1 MSKSRLAALFNR
13 GMLEVSPRACAG
25 DIWLKTIDGTL
36 ALFLVVRMAGLEVR
50 LGSPGE
56 AARCCTLASLLEVS
70 ASPKPGNVHRFS
82 DPDLHGKSYEQFLS
96 AIVAMSPY
104 YVQAAD
110 AGYRCVVDGYG
121 IERGLH
127 LGPAIKGA
135 CEAMVASQSAG
146 NLLLGHVLLLVPLV
160 AATGAILGVHG
171 RAIAQLRSLVGQVT
185 RSGDT
190 GDVIQFYEGIRACN
204 PGGLGK
210 VERFDVNSPGF
221 KEELQASHASFQDTF
236 SMNKDA
242 DAISHEWTS
251 SFETTFTWTLPRLHA
266 LVQDGMP
273 INDAIV
279 QTFVEL
285 LSRQPDSLIR
295 RKNGEAIA
303 TRVSDQARLV
313 VEAGGMLSGA
323 GRDKLRAFDAELAAA
338 RGKLNPGTTA
348 DLVAAG
354 IFLLLATGYTV

>member
-1 MSKSRLAALFNR
+1 MSKSRIAAFFNR
-13 GMLEVSPRACAG
+13 DMLGVSPRACTG
-25 DIWLKTIDGTL
+25 NIGLKTIDGSPTL
-36 ALFLVVRMAGLEVR
+36 FIVVRMAGLDVR
-50 LGSPGE
+50 LGSPAE
-56 AARCCTLASLLEVS
+56 AGRCSTLASLLEVS

-96 AIVAMSPY
+96 ATVAMSPY

-110 AGYRCVVDGYG
+110 AGYRCVVDGCG

-160 AATGAILGVHG
+160 AATGVILGLRG
-171 RAIAQLRSLVGQVT
+171 RSIAQLRSLVGQVT

-190 GDVIQFYEGIRACN
+190 GDVILFYEGIRACN

-210 VERFDVNSPGF
+210 VEKFDVTSPQF
-221 KEELQASHASFQDTF
+221 KEELQASHATFQDTF
-236 SMNKDA
+236 SMNKDV

-251 SFETTFTWTLPRLHA
+251 SFETTFTWTFPRLHA
-266 LVQDGMP
+266 LVQDGAT

-279 QTFVEL
+279 QAFIEL
-285 LSRQPDSLIR
+285 LARQPDSLIR
-295 RKNGEAIA
+295 RKNGEAAA

-313 VEAGGMLSGA
+313 VEAGGMLSDI
-323 GRDKLRAFDAELAAA
+323 GRDKMRAFDAELAAA

-354 IFLLLATGYTV
+354 IYLLLATGFKV

>member
-1 MSKSRLAALFNR
+1 MADVR
-13 GMLEVSPRACAG
+13 VS
-25 DIWLKTIDGTL
+25 
-36 ALFLVVRMAGLEVR
+36 
-50 LGSPGE
+50 SPAE
-56 AARCCTLASLLEVS
+56 AARFCTIASLFEVS

-82 DPDLHGKSYEQFLS
+82 DPALHGKSYEQFLS
-96 AIVAMSPY
+96 AIVAMFPY

-110 AGYRCVVDGYG
+110 AGFRCIEDGNDL
-121 IERGLH
+121 ERELH

-146 NLLLGHVLLLVPLV
+146 NLLLGHVLLLVPLA
-160 AATGAILGVHG
+160 AATGAILGGSSRSVG
-171 RAIAQLRSLVGQVT
+171 QLRSLVGKVA

-210 VERFDVNSPGF
+210 VERLDVNSPRF

-236 SMNKDA
+236 SINKDV

-251 SFETTFTWTLPRLHA
+251 SFETTFTWTFPRLRV
-266 LVQDGMP
+266 LVQDGMA

-279 QTFVEL
+279 QAFVEL
-285 LSRQPDSLIR
+285 LARQPDSLIR
-295 RKNGEAIA
+295 RKNGDVVAS
-303 TRVSDQARLV
+303 RVSDQARIV
-313 VEAGGMLSGA
+313 VDAGGMLSDG
-323 GRDKLRAFDAELAAA
+323 GRAKLRALDEELATA

-354 IFLLLATGYTV
+354 IYLLLATGFKV